1 VTVASELDFVL
12 PEDLEAR
19 VPAEARGLRRDQV
32 RLLVSRE
39 VTGEVSHHR
48 FDEFP
53 GLLEPGDLVV
63 VNNSATLPAA
73 VDASPADGGA
83 PIVLHLSTEL
93 SEGVWAVEP
102 RRPAG
107 GTTEP
112 FTGDDTPLRA
122 GLRLRL
128 PGGEATVLRPYTRR
142 LSVMS
147 FLVPGGVREYLA
159 DRGRPIRYSYTD
171 RDWPV
176 ETYRSVF
183 STVPGSAEMPS
194 AARPFTD
201 SVVVDLVARGVT
213 LAPITLHTG
222 VASPEAHEKPYP
234 EWFSVPAPTARL
246 VRATRRGGGR
256 VIAIGTTVVRA
267 LESAVDVHGEVRPAA
282 GWTDVVVTPERGVA
296 AVDGLLT
303 GLHEPRASH
312 LRMLAALSGQEVLD
326 HAYAEALERR
336 YLWHEFGDVHLLLP

>member
-1 VTVASELDFVL
+1 MTVASELDFVL

-183 STVPGSAEMPS
+183 STVPGSAEIPS